1 MKVQN
6 EALKAYLSGATW
18 DLTWKRIH
26 HFFLLLDQPFFIIKM
41 VIVFF
46 RRDMDGVFKIVVVII
61 YFFVSKYSKI
71 IIFIFL
77 KFILALGY

>member
-1 MKVQN
+1 
-6 EALKAYLSGATW
+6 
-18 DLTWKRIH
+18 
-26 HFFLLLDQPFFIIKM
+26 
-41 VIVFF
+41 
-46 RRDMDGVFKIVVVII
+46 MDGVFKIVVVII